1 MNVEYSYYGKNPCL
15 IIKGTEFIKSFNNDE
30 ELYLLEVAVD
40 GAFGDAGPMC
50 NIFDK
55 RGRKTFC
62 FKFVEC
68 CIENAS
74 AAVFRFFSHM
84 RCPVSSTPA
93 SCREGSAVY

>member
-1 MNVEYSYYGKNPCL
+1 MFARLIEFFLDKDCDFFGKPQ
-15 IIKGTEFIKSFNNDE
+15 E
-30 ELYLLEVAVD
+30 ERFLSLEVSVD

-68 CIENAS
+68 CIQNAS
-74 AAVFRFFSHM
+74 AAVFRFLAI
-84 RCPVSSTPA
+84 CV
-93 SCREGSAVY
+93 VQ

>member
-1 MNVEYSYYGKNPCL
+1 MFARLIEFFLDKDCDFFGKPQ
-15 IIKGTEFIKSFNNDE
+15 E
-30 ELYLLEVAVD
+30 ERFLSLEVSVD

-68 CIENAS
+68 CIQNAS

-84 RCPVSSTPA
+84 RCPVSPTLA
-93 SCREGSAVY
+93 SCREGLAVY